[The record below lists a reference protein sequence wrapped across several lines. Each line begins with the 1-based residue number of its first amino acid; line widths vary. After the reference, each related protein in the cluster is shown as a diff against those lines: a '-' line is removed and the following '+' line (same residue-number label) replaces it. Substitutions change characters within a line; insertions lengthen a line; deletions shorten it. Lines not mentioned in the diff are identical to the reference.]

1 MPSVRSPVRP
11 PARPHS
17 SCLAPGLLP
26 PSSFLA
32 AAGSQLTTEV
42 VRVCT
47 YCLVLQVARLEALLH
62 TLTAAAAA
70 GPDTRDASAEVA
82 ASAHSCGAAE
92 TGAAGRRGR
101 EGGGRDGSRDP
112 GTNVCGE
119 PAVVKGSATSYLG
132 GPAQQDM
139 HPGPKGK
146 RSLLRGQG
154 GVKIRKGQQQK
165 GGVFAADCYEESMW
179 DPKIIMPALGIQP
192 IGHVRTCFPRRN
204 GCPRQGSVVPASRAK
219 LELVFGSNPAH
230 GLKGLEDFSHV
241 WLLFLF
247 DGNGTSYTP
256 RPNVY
261 PPRLLGKSKGV
272 FATRSPHRPCPIGL
286 SLCKVEAI
294 QGRTLV
300 MSGVDLVDG
309 TPIIDL
315 KPYIPCYDA
324 PYANGD
330 DGSEDW
336 GVEWAAKLKLEGKD
350 LRYPEWCV
358 PAAQPLLKVHLTEDA
373 EAQLAAIARQHKK
386 PRVLA
391 SWDHVRDAIVQV
403 LQADPRS
410 IYRKESC
417 VGQVYPFFVDALEVQ
432 VEFCDDGEGVGVLA
446 RVLCLEY
453 VPLSLQRTVPKAGN
467 SYPEKHASGGE
478 RREEGGGEDGVQP
491 EGVSGDGEHQ
501 EQSEEK

>member
-1 MPSVRSPVRP
+1 MRGP
-11 PARPHS
+11 PLTARARD
-17 SCLAPGLLP
+17 L
-26 PSSFLA
+26 
-32 AAGSQLTTEV
+32 
-42 VRVCT
+42 
-47 YCLVLQVARLEALLH
+47 CLVLQVARLEALLH
-62 TLTAAAAA
+62 TLTAAAAG
-70 GPDTRDASAEVA
+70 GPDARGGVAAEV
-82 ASAHSCGAAE
+82 SARPAHVDSSGAGE
-92 TGAAGRRGR
+92 TGAARRRGAEGAEGA
-101 EGGGRDGSRDP
+101 EGGGGGPRDP
-112 GTNVCGE
+112 RDTSADVHGE
-119 PAVVKGSATSYLG
+119 PAVIKGSATSYLG

-139 HPGPKGK
+139 NPGPKGK
-146 RSLLRGQG
+146 RSLRRGQG

-219 LELVFGSNPAH
+219 LEIVFGSNPHH

-309 TPIIDL
+309 TPIIDV

-330 DGSEDW
+330 DGSGDW

-358 PAAQPLLKVHLTEDA
+358 PAAQPLLEVRLTEDA
-373 EAQLAAIARQHKK
+373 EAQLSAIAREHKK

-410 IYRKESC
+410 VYRKESC
-417 VGQVYPFFVDALEVQ
+417 AGQVYPFFVDAIEVQ
-432 VEFCDDGEGVGVLA
+432 VEFCDDGEGVAGALA
-446 RVLCLEY
+446 RVLSLEF
-453 VPLSLQRTVPKAGN
+453 VPLSVQRTVPKAGI
-467 SYPEKHASGGE
+467 SCSEQHANGVERQAERGGDAGD
-478 RREEGGGEDGVQP
+478 RDGVSKDASAAP
-491 EGVSGDGEHQ
+491 Q
-501 EQSEEK
+501 ECSEQE